1 MVVRTIDR
9 MGLVSLLGAAAL
21 GLALSACA
29 TVGTGGTPVPSSS
42 TTVVSAGATPVLG
55 ADPAADLRWADSV
68 LATLSLRDK
77 AAQMVWPWVL
87 GDYTPDDN
95 ENFRRIQG
103 LIRDQRLGGLI
114 ISVGSPTEIAAKL
127 NALQRSSNLPLLV
140 GADLETGA
148 AFRARGG
155 YFLPNAIDLGG
166 ATSFPYEMG
175 IGAARDSALAY
186 AMGRATALEGRALG
200 IHMAFA
206 PVVDVNNNP
215 KNPVISLRSFGEDP
229 RLVSRLGAALVRGIQ
244 ENGMLATAKHFPGH
258 GDTEQNSHLE
268 LARVDAS
275 RARIDSVELPPFRAA
290 VQAGVRGVMTFHG
303 LIPALDSSSL
313 PATLNPR
320 IMTDLLRGDLGFQG
334 LIVTD
339 ALDMNGVLGN
349 MSMGEVTQRAVL
361 AGADVLL
368 MPTDNVAAID
378 AVVDG
383 VRTGRFPESRIDA
396 SVRKL
401 LAAKHE
407 MGLHRQRFVDVQAL
421 RAVVG
426 DSVNQAAARTAAE
439 RAITLVR
446 DSLGLV
452 PLARM
457 PRSARVVSI
466 TIAPKVDLGAGTSF
480 NAELARAFPSLRSL
494 TLSPESLYGAA
505 SGAGAGAGAAVT
517 GGTYVASP
525 QPALFPAS
533 VENALR
539 AAQGAD
545 VAIVSSYFGASSS
558 TARLAAP
565 EGMAALIDGL
575 QKGGT
580 KVILATFSNP
590 YVAAELPATSGYL
603 ISWGSMPVS
612 QRAAARALL
621 GAAPITG
628 QLPITIPGVAG
639 YGAGLRREMLA
650 TPQPAGSTP

>member
-1 MVVRTIDR
+1 MVRRPVGRTLR
-9 MGLVSLLGAAAL
+9 GTLLGL
-21 GLALSACA
+21 TALSAPMIACA
-29 TVGTGGTPVPSSS
+29 TGASMGSAPVPASG
-42 TTVVSAGATPVLG
+42 TTVVSSAGVA
-55 ADPAADLRWADSV
+55 PAMRTDRAGDLRWADSV

-87 GDYTPDDN
+87 GDYTSDDDA
-95 ENFRRIQG
+95 NFRRIQG
-103 LIRDQRLGGLI
+103 LIRDQHLGGLI
-114 ISVGSPTEIAAKL
+114 ISVGSPTEIASKL
-127 NALQRSSNLPLLV
+127 NALQRSSRLPLLV

-166 ATSFPYEMG
+166 ATSFPYAMG
-175 IGAARDSALAY
+175 IGATRDSALAY
-186 AMGRATALEGRALG
+186 AMGRATAVEGRAIG

-215 KNPVISLRSFGEDP
+215 KNPVISLRSFGENP
-229 RLVSRLGAALVRGIQ
+229 QLVARLGAALVRGIQ

-268 LARVDAS
+268 LSRVDAP
-275 RARIDSVELPPFRAA
+275 RTRIDSVELVPFRAA
-290 VQAGVRGVMTFHG
+290 VNAGVRGVMTFHG
-303 LIPALDSSSL
+303 VLPALDSSSL

-334 LIVTD
+334 LVITD
-339 ALDMNGVLGN
+339 ALDMNGVLGK
-349 MSMGEVTQRAVL
+349 MSMAEVTQKAVI

-368 MPTDNVAAID
+368 MPTDNVAAIE

-383 VRTGRFPESRIDA
+383 VRTGAFPESRIDA

-407 MGLHRQRFVDVQAL
+407 MSLDRQRFVDVQAM
-421 RAVVG
+421 RAIVG
-426 DSVNQAAARTAAE
+426 DSTNQSAARISAE

-446 DSLGLV
+446 DSFALV
-452 PLARM
+452 PLGRLART
-457 PRSARVVSI
+457 ARVVSI
-466 TIAPKVDLGAGTSF
+466 TIAPKVDLGAGTAF
-480 NAELARAFPSLRSL
+480 NGEIARAFPALRSL

-505 SGAGAGAGAAVT
+505 SGAGAGAAVT

-533 VENALR
+533 VDNALR

-545 VAIVSSYFGASSS
+545 VVIVSSYFGASSS

-565 EGMAALIDGL
+565 DGMAALIDGL
-575 QKGGT
+575 HRSGT

-590 YVAAELPATSGYL
+590 YVAAELPATSAYL
-603 ISWGSMPVS
+603 IAWGSMPVS

-621 GAAPITG
+621 GLAPISG
-628 QLPITIPGVAG
+628 QLPITIPSVAG
-639 YGAGLRREMLA
+639 YGAGLRRDVLA
-650 TPQPAGSTP
+650 TPQPATSTP

>member
-1 MVVRTIDR
+1 MVRRPVGRTLR
-9 MGLVSLLGAAAL
+9 GTLLGVTAVSATMI
-21 GLALSACA
+21 ACA
-29 TVGTGGTPVPSSS
+29 TGASMGSAPVPASG
-42 TTVVSAGATPVLG
+42 TTVVSSTGVAPAMRTDRAGDV
-55 ADPAADLRWADSV
+55 RWADSV

-87 GDYTPDDN
+87 GDYTPDDDA
-95 ENFRRIQG
+95 NFRRIQG
-103 LIRDQRLGGLI
+103 LIRDQHLGGLI
-114 ISVGSPTEIAAKL
+114 ISVGSPTEIASKL
-127 NALQRSSNLPLLV
+127 NALQRSSRLPLLV

-166 ATSFPYEMG
+166 ATSFPYAMG
-175 IGAARDSALAY
+175 IGATRDSALAY
-186 AMGRATALEGRALG
+186 AMGRATAVEGRAIG

-215 KNPVISLRSFGEDP
+215 KNPVISLRSFGENP
-229 RLVSRLGAALVRGIQ
+229 QLVARLGAALVRGIQ

-268 LARVDAS
+268 LSRVDAPRS
-275 RARIDSVELPPFRAA
+275 RIDSVELVPFRAA
-290 VQAGVRGVMTFHG
+290 VNAGVRGVMTFHG
-303 LIPALDSSSL
+303 VLPALDTSSL

-334 LIVTD
+334 LVITD
-339 ALDMNGVLGN
+339 ALDMNGVLGK
-349 MSMGEVTQRAVL
+349 MSMAEVTQRAVI

-383 VRTGRFPESRIDA
+383 VRTGAFPESRIDA

-407 MGLHRQRFVDVQAL
+407 MSLDRQRFVDVQAM

-426 DSVNQAAARTAAE
+426 DSTNQSAARLSAE

-446 DSLGLV
+446 DSFALV
-452 PLARM
+452 PLGRLART
-457 PRSARVVSI
+457 ARVVSI
-466 TIAPKVDLGAGTSF
+466 TIAPKVDLGAGTAF
-480 NAELARAFPSLRSL
+480 NGEIARAFPALRTL

-505 SGAGAGAGAAVT
+505 SGAGAGAAVT

-533 VENALR
+533 VDNALR

-545 VAIVSSYFGASSS
+545 VVIVSSYFGASSS

-565 EGMAALIDGL
+565 DGMAALIDGL
-575 QKGGT
+575 HRSGT

-590 YVAAELPATSGYL
+590 YIATELPATSAYL
-603 ISWGSMPVS
+603 IAWGSMPVS

-621 GAAPITG
+621 GLAPISG
-628 QLPITIPGVAG
+628 QLPITIPSVAG
-639 YGAGLRREMLA
+639 YGEGLRRDILA
-650 TPQPAGSTP
+650 TPQPATSTP

>member
-1 MVVRTIDR
+1 MVA
-9 MGLVSLLGAAAL
+9 GSLGRAWRGVLAGAGAL
-21 GLALSACA
+21 AACA
-29 TVGTGGTPVPSSS
+29 TGAPAGSTPVPTSG
-42 TTVVSAGATPVLG
+42 TTVISSAEPAPAPVLRR
-55 ADPAADLRWADSV
+55 DPASDVRWADSV

-87 GDYTPDDN
+87 GDYTPDDDA
-95 ENFRRIQG
+95 NFRRIQA
-103 LIRDQRLGGLI
+103 LMRDQHLGGLI

-127 NALQRSSNLPLLV
+127 NALQRSSPLPLLV

-175 IGAARDSALAY
+175 IGASRDSALAY
-186 AMGRATALEGRALG
+186 AMGRVTAVEGRALG

-215 KNPVISLRSFGEDP
+215 KNPVISLRSFGENP
-229 RLVSRLGAALVRGIQ
+229 QLVARLGAALVRGIQ
-244 ENGMLATAKHFPGH
+244 DNGMLATAKHFPGH

-275 RARIDSVELPPFRAA
+275 RARIDSVELVPFRAA
-290 VQAGVRGVMTFHG
+290 VNAGVQGVMTFHG
-303 LIPALDSSSL
+303 LVPALDTSSL

-320 IMTDLLRGDLGFQG
+320 IMTDLLRGDLGFRG
-334 LIVTD
+334 IVVTD
-339 ALDMNGVLGN
+339 ALDMNGVLGK
-349 MSMGEVTQRAVL
+349 MSMGEVAQRAVL

-368 MPTDNVAAID
+368 MPTDNVGAID

-396 SVRKL
+396 SVRRL

-407 MGLHRQRFVDVQAL
+407 MGLDRQRFVDVQAL

-439 RAITLVR
+439 RAITLVK
-446 DSLGLV
+446 DSLDLV
-452 PLARM
+452 PLGRL
-457 PRSARVVSI
+457 PRTARVVSV
-466 TIAPKVDLGAGTSF
+466 TIAPKVDLGAGTTF
-480 NAELARAFPSLRSL
+480 NGELARAFPGLRTL

-505 SGAGAGAGAAVT
+505 SGAGAGAAVA

-558 TARLAAP
+558 TAKLAAP
-565 EGMAALIDGL
+565 EGMAALIDSL
-575 QKGGT
+575 QKHGT

-590 YVAAELPATSGYL
+590 YIATELPTTSAYV
-603 ISWGSMPVS
+603 IAWGSMPVS

-621 GAAPITG
+621 GLAPITG
-628 QLPITIPGVAG
+628 QLPITIPAVAG
-639 YGAGLRREMLA
+639 YGAGLRRDVLIM
-650 TPQPAGSTP
+650 PQPATSTP

>member
-1 MVVRTIDR
+1 MVRRPVGRTLR
-9 MGLVSLLGAAAL
+9 GTLLGVTAVSATMI
-21 GLALSACA
+21 ACA
-29 TVGTGGTPVPSSS
+29 TGASMGSAPVPASG
-42 TTVVSAGATPVLG
+42 TTVVSSTGVVPAMRTDRAGDV
-55 ADPAADLRWADSV
+55 RWADSV

-87 GDYTPDDN
+87 GDYTPDDDA
-95 ENFRRIQG
+95 NFRRIQG
-103 LIRDQRLGGLI
+103 LIRDQHLGGLI
-114 ISVGSPTEIAAKL
+114 ISVGSPTEIASKL
-127 NALQRSSNLPLLV
+127 NALQRSSRLPLLV

-166 ATSFPYEMG
+166 ATSFPYAMG
-175 IGAARDSALAY
+175 IGATRDSALAY
-186 AMGRATALEGRALG
+186 AMGRATAVEGRAIG

-215 KNPVISLRSFGEDP
+215 KNPVISLRSFGENP
-229 RLVSRLGAALVRGIQ
+229 QLVARLGAALVRGIQ

-268 LARVDAS
+268 LSRVDAPRS
-275 RARIDSVELPPFRAA
+275 RIDSVELVPFRAA
-290 VQAGVRGVMTFHG
+290 VNAGVRGVMTFHG
-303 LIPALDSSSL
+303 VLPALDTSSL

-334 LIVTD
+334 LVITD
-339 ALDMNGVLGN
+339 ALDMNGVLGK
-349 MSMGEVTQRAVL
+349 MSMAEVTQRAVI

-383 VRTGRFPESRIDA
+383 VRTGAFPESRIDA

-407 MGLHRQRFVDVQAL
+407 MSLDRQRFVDVQAM

-426 DSVNQAAARTAAE
+426 DSTNQSAARLSAE

-446 DSLGLV
+446 DSFALV
-452 PLARM
+452 PLGRLART
-457 PRSARVVSI
+457 ARVVSI
-466 TIAPKVDLGAGTSF
+466 TIAPRVDLGAGTAF
-480 NAELARAFPSLRSL
+480 NGEIARAFPALRTL

-505 SGAGAGAGAAVT
+505 SGAGVGAAVT

-533 VENALR
+533 VDNALR

-545 VAIVSSYFGASSS
+545 VVIVSSYFGASSS

-565 EGMAALIDGL
+565 DGMAALIDGL
-575 QKGGT
+575 HRSGT

-590 YVAAELPATSGYL
+590 YIATELPATSAYL
-603 ISWGSMPVS
+603 IAWGSMPVS

-621 GAAPITG
+621 GLAPISG
-628 QLPITIPGVAG
+628 QLPITIPSVAG
-639 YGAGLRREMLA
+639 YGEGLRRDILA
-650 TPQPAGSTP
+650 TPQPATSTP

>member
-1 MVVRTIDR
+1 MVARAAGRASRGMV
-9 MGLVSLLGAAAL
+9 LGAAVL
-21 GLALSACA
+21 GLATAACA
-29 TVGTGGTPVPSSS
+29 AGGVGAVPAPTGG
-42 TTVVSAGATPVLG
+42 TTVVSAGSTPELRR
-55 ADPAADLRWADSV
+55 DPQADLRWADSV

-103 LIRDQRLGGLI
+103 LIRDQHLGGLI

-127 NALQRSSNLPLLV
+127 NALQASAPLPLLV

-166 ATSFPYEMG
+166 ATAFPYEMG
-175 IGAARDSALAY
+175 IGATRDSALAY

-215 KNPVISLRSFGEDP
+215 KNPVISLRSFGENP
-229 RLVSRLGAALVRGIQ
+229 HLVAGLGAAFVRGTQ

-290 VQAGVRGVMTFHG
+290 IQAGVRGVMTFHG
-303 LIPALDSSSL
+303 LLPALDSSPL

-320 IMTDLLRGDLGFQG
+320 IMTDLLRGELGFQG
-334 LIVTD
+334 LVITD

-349 MSMGEVTQRAVL
+349 MSMAEVTQRAVL

-383 VRTGRFPESRIDA
+383 VRSGRFPESRIDA

-407 MGLHRQRFVDVQAL
+407 MGLHRQRYVDVQAL

-426 DSVNQAAARTAAE
+426 NTENQTAARIAAE

-452 PLARM
+452 PLGRL
-457 PRSARVVSI
+457 PRTARVVSI
-466 TIAPKVDLGAGTSF
+466 TLAPKVDLGAGTTF
-480 NAELARAFPSLRSL
+480 NAELTRAFPSLRTL

-505 SGAGAGAGAAVT
+505 SGAGAGAAVT

-565 EGMAALIDGL
+565 EGMGALIDSL
-575 QKGGT
+575 QKSGT
-580 KVILATFSNP
+580 KVILSTFSNP
-590 YVAAELPATSGYL
+590 YIATELPATSAYL
-603 ISWGSMPVS
+603 IAWGSMPVS

-628 QLPITIPGVAG
+628 QLPITIPAVAG
-639 YGAGLRREMLA
+639 YGAGLRRDVLT
-650 TPQPAGSTP
+650 TPQPAASTP